1 MRKLANVAGNRLA
14 RQGCREV
21 NMDNQVAG
29 PDGSDSST
37 GLGPA
42 WRLRAWIGE
51 RMQGGCRVL
60 SQGSACQCPLCDLDR
75 MRDALQWYAS
85 EADAIARNVVAQ
97 HTQAMMAS
105 MQVLAL
111 DGGKR
116 ARDVGA

>member
-1 MRKLANVAGNRLA
+1 MNEPATPAAV
-14 RQGCREV
+14 
-21 NMDNQVAG
+21 
-29 PDGSDSST
+29 GSSEQ
-37 GLGPA
+37 LGPA

-60 SQGSACQCPLCDLDR
+60 SQGSACQCPMCDLDR
-75 MRDALQWYAS
+75 MRDALQWYAG

-97 HTQAMMAS
+97 RAQAMMAS

>member
-1 MRKLANVAGNRLA
+1 MEERSPPTAV
-14 RQGCREV
+14 
-21 NMDNQVAG
+21 
-29 PDGSDSST
+29 GSNAE
-37 GLGPA
+37 LGPA

-85 EADAIARNVVAQ
+85 EADAIARNVMAQ
-97 HTQAMMAS
+97 RTQAMLAS

-116 ARDVGA
+116 ARDAGA

>member
-1 MRKLANVAGNRLA
+1 ME
-14 RQGCREV
+14 QGSPPTAV
-21 NMDNQVAG
+21 
-29 PDGSDSST
+29 GSNDE
-37 GLGPA
+37 LGPA
-42 WRLRAWIGE
+42 WRLRAWITE